1 MKKVLKILLF
11 AVVLLLFVVGLIL
24 GACNLVGAPISFID
38 LMTIILTTLA
48 IAAGVILGSFGIVAF
63 GIWLFNND

>member
-11 AVVLLLFVVGLIL
+11 AVVLLLFIVGLIW
-24 GACNLVGAPISFID
+24 GAGNLVGATISFIE